1 MQFLK
6 RPKLYLDMHDS
17 YIRVLKSGG
26 TRTTVEGFG
35 NFTMPAVL
43 DRWAG
48 EEEARNGGL
57 ALQEYLKQTGLHAG
71 EVYIVLSRD
80 GIITRTARVP
90 AMEESL
96 LHGFMNGEISE
107 FLPVDLSEYRY
118 DYRVMRSYVAD
129 DDGKEYF
136 DLLIGAVPNA
146 MIQQVMQ
153 LIEMTG
159 MEIRAIDILP
169 NALLR
174 LFSRAIK
181 NDIAVID
188 AGQDGTR
195 MSIYTSGS
203 LLLYTDIPWRL
214 AAEALDFSMLLEET
228 RGYLNFFASRNQ
240 GRQPD
245 TLIVIG
251 ELVRIPEGV
260 QYLKAGL
267 ELPVEAGLDQII
279 PLSLHGNAYTDL
291 EPFIAEF
298 AANIGLMFRKD

>member
-1 MQFLK
+1 MQFFK
-6 RPKLYLDMHDS
+6 RPRLYLDMHDS
-17 YIRVLKSGG
+17 YIRALQSGG
-26 TRTTVEGFG
+26 TRTTIEGFG
-35 NFTMPAVL
+35 HFTMPVVL

-48 EEEARNGGL
+48 EEEARNSGL
-57 ALQEYLKQTGLHAG
+57 ALQEFLNRTGLNAV
-71 EVYIVLSRD
+71 EVSIVLSRD
-80 GIITRTARVP
+80 GIITRTTRVP

-96 LHGFMNGEISE
+96 LTGFMSSEISE
-107 FLPVDLSEYRY
+107 FLPVDLAEYRY
-118 DYRVMRSYVAD
+118 DYRVMRSYLAD

-136 DLLIGAVPNA
+136 DLLIGAVPNT

-159 MEIRAIDILP
+159 MEIRTIDILP

-174 LFSRAIK
+174 LFSRATK
-181 NDIAVID
+181 NDIAVLD

-195 MSIYTSGS
+195 MSIFTGSS

-214 AAEALDFSMLLEET
+214 AAEAPEFALLLEET

-245 TLIVIG
+245 ALIVIG
-251 ELVRIPEGV
+251 ELARIPEGV
-260 QYLKAGL
+260 QYLKSSL
-267 ELPVEAGLDQII
+267 ELPVEARLDHLI
-279 PLSLHGNAYTDL
+279 PLSLHGNAYADF